1 MKFRRNCIRTILALA
16 PLTVILSGCPSLVTM
31 LPSMVPSMVPSVNL
45 SNVNINNNQIS
56 CYQSGWFSSGYCS
69 IPLSNFVGISSRYA
83 DPYDANLL
91 LNYDIN
97 HQQFFF
103 DSINHSVTIDQL
115 NQSFLKYYPEP
126 NQFAALPDKV
136 QSLYIK
142 MKEEYIPKKDYDN
155 LYKGYVYIYTIS
167 ALHFATTNCNE
178 STQLLNTDSK
188 IPIESYQQQIMLHKA
203 FAMEYTNA
211 VLYYISGDVSDKYDD
226 ETALY
231 NAIYSK
237 ILTLNPYQLQNM
249 AQSLYS
255 RTSSFMPEFNS
266 SFYTLAGVGFGDLGK
281 FSCTKTGNIWSRYG
295 YPFFSSNI
303 SGIDIRVQFK
313 QHEILTQYDNQ
324 EIPIIQK

>member
-1 MKFRRNCIRTILALA
+1 MKFNRNVIKTILALT
-16 PLTVILSGCPSLVTM
+16 PLTIALSGCPSLVTM

-56 CYQSGWFSSGYCS
+56 CYQGGWFSSGYCS

-83 DPYDANLL
+83 DPYEANLL
-91 LNYDIN
+91 LDYDMN
-97 HQQFFF
+97 NQQFFF
-103 DSINHSVTIDQL
+103 DNINHTSTIDRL
-115 NQSFLKYYPEP
+115 NQSFLKYYPDP

-142 MKEEYIPKKDYDN
+142 MKEEYIPKKDYTN

-167 ALHFATTNCNE
+167 ALHFATSSCNE
-178 STQLLNTDSK
+178 STPLLTSNNLS
-188 IPIESYQQQIMLHKA
+188 IESYQQQIMLHKA
-203 FAMEYTNA
+203 FAMEYTNT
-211 VLYYISGDVSDKYDD
+211 VLYYIADDVSSKYED
-226 ETALY
+226 ETELY

-255 RTSSFMPEFNS
+255 RTNSFMPEFNK

-313 QHEILTQYDNQ
+313 QHETLSQYDD
-324 EIPIIQK
+324 EPIPVASN